1 MVKIQ
6 KISEIEP
13 CLGFTEFDMLKK
25 YRQSF
30 ATSELGRLHSLF
42 PFSEL
47 ARQMHLKSSA
57 LGRKSYFSPE
67 GKIALMVLKSYT
79 NFSDSQL
86 IEYLNGNIHY
96 QLFCGVQIDPLHSL
110 TNSKI
115 VSAIRQE
122 LAEHLD
128 IESLQLILAEHWK
141 PYLENLH
148 VCMTDATCYE
158 SHLHFPTDVKL
169 LWEGIVWLHR
179 HLCKHCR
186 TLHIQRP
193 LNKYLDVSRA
203 YLAYSKLRKRRKSQP
218 SMIKRRLLQLLEKLL
233 DQLKQLHS
241 SYRDRLTLPSDYQI
255 RFSVMR
261 VLEQGKNLF
270 AGKKVSD
277 RIVSIDRHYLRPIIR
292 GKETKSVEFGAKVNN
307 IQIDGISFIEHI
319 SFKAFNEGVRLK
331 DCIHLQQLT
340 RAGMKA
346 LAADSIYANNANRK
360 FCTKY
365 HISTSSKRKGR
376 AAKDEPI
383 HKILRSKLS
392 RERATR
398 LEGSFGTQKQ
408 HYSLARIK
416 ARNRKTE
423 MLWIFFGIHTANAV
437 CMIEKVEKKIRKA
450 A

>member
-13 CLGFTEFDMLKK
+13 RLGFTEFDMLKK

-30 ATSELGRLHSLF
+30 ATSELGRLHALF

-79 NFSDSQL
+79 NFSDAQL
-86 IEYLNGNIHY
+86 IEHLNGNIHY
-96 QLFCGVQIDPLHSL
+96 QLFCGVQIDPLHPL
-110 TNSKI
+110 TNPKI

-122 LAEHLD
+122 LADRLD
-128 IESLQLILAEHWK
+128 IEFLQAILADHWK

-158 SHLHFPTDVKL
+158 SHL
-169 LWEGIVWLHR
+169 
-179 HLCKHCR
+179 
-186 TLHIQRP
+186 Q
-193 LNKYLDVSRA
+193 
-203 YLAYSKLRKRRKSQP
+203 
-218 SMIKRRLLQLLEKLL
+218 
-233 DQLKQLHS
+233 
-241 SYRDRLTLPSDYQI
+241 
-255 RFSVMR
+255 
-261 VLEQGKNLF
+261 
-270 AGKKVSD
+270 
-277 RIVSIDRHYLRPIIR
+277 
-292 GKETKSVEFGAKVNN
+292 
-307 IQIDGISFIEHI
+307 
-319 SFKAFNEGVRLK
+319 
-331 DCIHLQQLT
+331 QQLT
-340 RAGMKA
+340 KVRVKA

-365 HISTSSKRKGR
+365 HISTSFKRKGR
-376 AAKDEPI
+376 AAKDEPLRR
-383 HKILRSKLS
+383 ILRSELS

-398 LEGSFGTQKQ
+398 LEGSFRTQKQ

-416 ARNRKTE
+416 ARNKKTE

-437 CMIEKVEKKIRKA
+437 CMIEKVEKKKRTA